1 MATTSLLDRA
11 LYRTRQLIS
20 AIRPH
25 VTKTELEAAHHTLGD
40 DLIPLFTS
48 MQPADQRHCLDVFE
62 RLLQD
67 GSPDN
72 QMLQAALIHDCGKG
86 SLTGANITLPDRVA
100 FVLLAPFPGAI
111 AKASRR
117 PGIAALRDHS
127 QKTLALARSYGAGDG
142 VVSLIEEMDGLR
154 TAGARGEALKRADD
168 LN

>member
-1 MATTSLLDRA
+1 M
-11 LYRTRQLIS
+11 S
-20 AIRPH
+20 AIRPQ
-25 VTKTELEAAHHTLGD
+25 VTKTEIETAHHTLGD
-40 DLIPLFTS
+40 DLYPLFDS
-48 MQPADQRHCLDVFE
+48 MQPVDQRHCLDVFE

-86 SLTGANITLPDRVA
+86 SLTGVNITLPDRVA

-111 AKASRR
+111 DRASRHR
-117 PGIAALRDHS
+117 GIAALRDHS
-127 QKTLALARSYGAGDG
+127 QKTLALALSYGAGDE